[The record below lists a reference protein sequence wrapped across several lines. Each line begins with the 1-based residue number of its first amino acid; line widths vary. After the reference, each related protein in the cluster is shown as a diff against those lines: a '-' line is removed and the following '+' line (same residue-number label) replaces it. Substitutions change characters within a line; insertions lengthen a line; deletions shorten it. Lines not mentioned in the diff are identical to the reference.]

1 MFTCHDH
8 ARETLQEG
16 EEDDDRAV
24 GVDVARTI
32 PETCLN
38 KCHCLDEQPDGGHG
52 LDAEEQGRGKVV
64 DSSDALGKNRLGREK
79 IARFSPSCD

>member
-1 MFTCHDH
+1 M
-8 ARETLQEG
+8 
-16 EEDDDRAV
+16 
-24 GVDVARTI
+24 GVDVASSVPEGI
-32 PETCLN
+32 PVMSDKPML
-38 KCHCLDEQPDGGHG
+38 PDGGHG